1 MPSQHFNLGDVMMPT
16 AWYLLLAIASIC
28 GVGAWYIRNF
38 TQRVDL
44 LRIFAFIG
52 SIAMGMLVIWTWQMD
67 I

>member
-1 MPSQHFNLGDVMMPT
+1 MMMPT
-16 AWYLLLAIASIC
+16 AWYILLAIVSFC

-44 LRIFAFIG
+44 LRIFAFTG
-52 SIAMGMLVIWTWQMD
+52 SIAMGALLIWTWKMD

>member
-1 MPSQHFNLGDVMMPT
+1 MMPT
-16 AWYLLLAIASIC
+16 AWYILLAIVSFC

-44 LRIFAFIG
+44 LRIFAFTG
-52 SIAMGMLVIWTWQMD
+52 SIAMGALLIWTWKMD